1 MQMLRQLMLAL
12 GLVTQIGLLI
22 AISIGIGWIAGSYLD
37 TRFGTGI
44 VLSAVGLVFGVVAG
58 FIAVYQLLLRTIKK
72 LGE

>member
-1 MQMLRQLMLAL
+1 MLRQLMLAL